1 MMLLLYVLASIGHP
15 QGGHLFKI
23 QCYILSRNVKIP
35 VIILHFKHFCNILT
49 DNILF

>member
-1 MMLLLYVLASIGHP
+1 MKEYIYDKCCQRCAHMD
-15 QGGHLFKI
+15 FKI

-35 VIILHFKHFCNILT
+35 VIILHFKHFCNILN